1 MATLELD
8 EVSKINGD
16 ETVAVDHVRL
26 DIEDCEF
33 VVLGP
38 SGCGTTTALAFADGS
53 PGSRPPQQFFVQRA
67 LSHRR
72 PQRDTVQR
80 SLIGGRRSG
89 GLRGATRNQP

>member
-16 ETVAVDHVRL
+16 ATVAVDHVRL

-38 SGCGTTTALAFADGS
+38 SGCGTTTALAFADDRRARDHPS
-53 PGSRPPQQFFVQRA
+53 SSSCSARSRIDA
-67 LSHRR
+67 
-72 PQRDTVQR
+72 
-80 SLIGGRRSG
+80 RSG
-89 GLRGATRNQP
+89 IPYSDR